1 MEKKLLSFMKI
12 FLFNYYFWLK
22 YEILFPFLIDDINS
36 SQWINMFLQDIKIQK
51 TQQDFVPV
59 KQLNSDSSLYSTI

>member
-1 MEKKLLSFMKI
+1 MK
-12 FLFNYYFWLK
+12 F
-22 YEILFPFLIDDINS
+22 EILFPFLIDDINYS
-36 SQWINMFLQDIKIQK
+36 LRINMFFQDSKIQK